1 MSSESTSSIEHSARS
16 RGPAQ
21 GGWLGGKFLSID
33 QAVWLIQD
41 GAAIGVGGFVGIGHP
56 EALSAAVERR
66 FLQTGEPRNLTLMY
80 GAGQGDRQ
88 TRGLNHFGHEGL
100 VKRIVGG
107 HWGLAPSLCQ
117 LVLDGKIEGYNIP
130 QGVVLHLFRDIA
142 AGKPGT
148 ITHVG
153 LNTFVDPRL
162 EGGRVNPASTPEQL
176 VQLVELNGN
185 EYLFYPRIELDAGF
199 IRGTTA
205 DPGGNISM
213 EREAVYGEMLSVAQA
228 VHNCGGMVIAQVERT
243 IDTPLPAREIKIPG
257 ILVDVVAVA
266 DPSEHWQTFSE
277 EFNPAYVST
286 ASEMAGASGE
296 MPAAPPHPLD
306 ARKVIARRAALELR
320 KGDVVN
326 LGIGLPESVAAVAAE
341 EGIIDDL
348 VMTVE
353 SGAIGGVPAAGLSFG
368 ASSMPTALIDS
379 PYMFDFYDGGGL
391 DIACLG
397 AAQIDAAG
405 NVNVSRFG
413 NVVPGAGGFVNIS
426 HNAKRIVFCGTFTA
440 GDLDIVIQDGA
451 LRIAHEGKHPKLVQA
466 VEQVTFNG
474 AYARSLGRE
483 ILYVTER
490 AVFTLTDH
498 GLTLTEI
505 APGVDV
511 ERDVL
516 AHMAFT
522 PHVAPDLRPMDA
534 RLFRDAHM
542 GLARKFA

>member
-1 MSSESTSSIEHSARS
+1 MNSRASGKQSAQGRNNTS
-16 RGPAQ
+16 
-21 GGWLGGKFLSID
+21 GGWLGGKFLSTD
-33 QAVWLIQD
+33 QAAWLIPG
-41 GAAIGVGGFVGIGHP
+41 GAAIGVCGFVGIGHP

-80 GAGQGDRQ
+80 GAGQGDRR

-100 VKRIVGG
+100 VKRIIGG

-117 LVLDGKIEGYNIP
+117 LVLDGKIEGYNFP
-130 QGVVLHLFRDIA
+130 QGVIIHLFRDIA

-153 LNTFVDPRL
+153 LHSFVDPRL
-162 EGGRVNPASTPEQL
+162 EGGLVNPASTPEEL
-176 VQLVELNGN
+176 VQLIELNGE
-185 EYLFYPRIELDAGF
+185 EYLFYPRVHLDVGF

-205 DPGGNISM
+205 DPDGNISM

-243 IDTPLPAREIKIPG
+243 IDTPLPTRQIKIPG

-266 DPSEHWQTFSE
+266 DPTEHWQTFSE
-277 EFNPAYVST
+277 DFNPAYVAET
-286 ASEMAGASGE
+286 RGDAPEI
-296 MPAAPPHPLD
+296 PPHPLD
-306 ARKVIARRAALELR
+306 ERKVIGRRAALELR
-320 KGDVVN
+320 KGNIVN

-341 EGIIDDL
+341 EGIIADL

-353 SGAIGGVPAAGLSFG
+353 SGAIGGIPAGGLSFG
-368 ASSMPTALIDS
+368 ASYMPAALIDS

-391 DIACLG
+391 DVAFLG

-426 HNAKRIVFCGTFTA
+426 HNAKRVVFCGTFTA
-440 GDLDIVIQDGA
+440 GGLAVEVQDGA
-451 LRIAHEGKHPKLVQA
+451 LRIVREGKHPKLVQT

-483 ILYVTER
+483 ILYITER
-490 AVFTLTDH
+490 AVFTLTDD

-505 APGVDV
+505 APGIDLEADILV
-511 ERDVL
+511 
-516 AHMAFT
+516 HMAFR
-522 PHVAPDLRPMDA
+522 PHIAPHLRRMDA
-534 RLFRDAHM
+534 DLFRHAPM
-542 GLARKFA
+542 GLAKQFA

>member
-1 MSSESTSSIEHSARS
+1 M
-16 RGPAQ
+16 
-21 GGWLGGKFLSID
+21 GGKVLSID

-41 GAAIGVGGFVGIGHP
+41 SAAIGVGGFVGIGHP
-56 EALSAAVERR
+56 EALSTAVERR

-100 VKRIVGG
+100 VKRIIGG
-107 HWGLAPSLCQ
+107 HWGLAPKLCQ
-117 LVLDGKIEGYNIP
+117 LVLDGKIEGYNFP
-130 QGVVLHLFRDIA
+130 QGVIVHLFRDIA

-176 VQLVELNGN
+176 VQRIELSGK
-185 EYLFYPRIELDAGF
+185 EYLFYPRIQLDVGF

-205 DPGGNISM
+205 DPDGNISM

-228 VHNCGGMVIAQVERT
+228 VHNCGGTVIAQVERT
-243 IDTPLPAREIKIPG
+243 ISTPLPTREIKIPG

-266 DPSEHWQTFSE
+266 DPAEHWQTFSE
-277 EFNPAYVST
+277 DFNPAYVSET
-286 ASEMAGASGE
+286 RGE
-296 MPAAPPHPLD
+296 VPEFPPHALD
-306 ARKVIARRAALELR
+306 ERKIIARRAAMELQ
-320 KGDVVN
+320 KGDIVN

-341 EGIIDDL
+341 ESIIADL

-353 SGAIGGVPAAGLSFG
+353 SGAIGGIPAGGLSFG
-368 ASSMPTALIDS
+368 ASFMPTALIDT

-440 GDLDIVIQDGA
+440 GGLDISIDDGA
-451 LRIAHEGKHPKLVQA
+451 LRIVREGKYPKLVRA

-474 AYARSLGRE
+474 AYARSLGRA
-483 ILYVTER
+483 ITYVTER
-490 AVFTLTDH
+490 AVFTLTDQ

-505 APGVDV
+505 APGVDL

-516 AHMAFT
+516 AHMEFR
-522 PHVAPDLRPMDA
+522 PHIASFLRPMDT
-534 RLFRDAHM
+534 RLFRDTTI
-542 GLARKFA
+542 GLARDFS

>member
-1 MSSESTSSIEHSARS
+1 M
-16 RGPAQ
+16 
-21 GGWLGGKFLSID
+21 GGKFLSID

-56 EALSAAVERR
+56 EALSAGVERR
-66 FLQTGEPRNLTLMY
+66 FLKTGEPRNLTLMY

-88 TRGLNHFGHEGL
+88 TRGLNHFGHDGL
-100 VKRIVGG
+100 VKRIIGG
-107 HWGLAPSLCQ
+107 HWGLAPKLCQ
-117 LVLDGKIEGYNIP
+117 LVLDGKIEGYNFP
-130 QGVVLHLFRDIA
+130 QGVIIHLFRDIA

-153 LNTFVDPRL
+153 LHTFVDPRL

-176 VQLVELNGN
+176 VQLVELNKQ
-185 EYLFYPRIELDAGF
+185 EYLFYPRIQLDVGF

-205 DPGGNISM
+205 DPDGNISM

-228 VHNCGGMVIAQVERT
+228 VHNCGGTVIVQVERT
-243 IDTPLPAREIKIPG
+243 ISTLLPTREIKIPG
-257 ILVDVVAVA
+257 ILVDAVAVA
-266 DPSEHWQTFSE
+266 DPAEHWQTFSE
-277 EFNPAYVST
+277 DFNPAYVSET
-286 ASEMAGASGE
+286 RGE
-296 MPAAPPHPLD
+296 FPEFPPHVLD
-306 ARKVIARRAALELR
+306 ERKIIARRAAMELQ
-320 KGDVVN
+320 KGDIVN

-341 EGIIDDL
+341 ESIIADL

-353 SGAIGGVPAAGLSFG
+353 SGAIGGIPAGGLSFG
-368 ASSMPTALIDS
+368 ASFMPTALIDT

-413 NVVPGAGGFVNIS
+413 GVIPGAGGFVNIS

-440 GDLDIVIQDGA
+440 GGLEIMIHDDELQ
-451 LRIAHEGKHPKLVQA
+451 IAREGKHPKLVQA

-474 AYARSLGRE
+474 AYARSLGRD
-483 ILYVTER
+483 ITYVTER
-490 AVFTLTDH
+490 AVFALTDQ

-505 APGVDV
+505 APGVDL
-511 ERDVL
+511 ERDLL
-516 AHMAFT
+516 AHMAFR
-522 PHVAPDLRPMDA
+522 PHIAPDLRPMDV
-534 RLFRDAHM
+534 RLFRKEPM
-542 GLARKFA
+542 GLAQRFR

>member
-1 MSSESTSSIEHSARS
+1 M
-16 RGPAQ
+16 
-21 GGWLGGKFLSID
+21 GGKFLSID

-41 GAAIGVGGFVGIGHP
+41 DAAIGVGGFVGIGHP

-80 GAGQGDRQ
+80 GAGQGDRH

-100 VKRIVGG
+100 VKRIIGG

-117 LVLDGKIEGYNIP
+117 LVLDGKIEGYNFP
-130 QGVVLHLFRDIA
+130 QGVIVHLFRDIA

-153 LNTFVDPRL
+153 LHTFVDPRL
-162 EGGRVNPASTPEQL
+162 EGGRVNPVSTPEEL
-176 VQLVELNGN
+176 VQLVELNGK
-185 EYLFYPRIELDAGF
+185 EHLFYPRIELDVGF

-228 VHNCGGMVIAQVERT
+228 VHNCGGTVIAQVERT

-257 ILVDVVAVA
+257 ILVDVVAVS
-266 DPSEHWQTFSE
+266 DPGEHWQTFSE
-277 EFNPAYVST
+277 EFNPAYVETS
-286 ASEMAGASGE
+286 SEKTGTSGE
-296 MPAAPPHPLD
+296 APAFPPHPLD
-306 ARKVIARRAALELR
+306 ERKVIARRAAMELR
-320 KGDVVN
+320 RGDVVN

-341 EGIIDDL
+341 EKIIDDL

-353 SGAIGGVPAAGLSFG
+353 SGAIGGIPAGGLSFG
-368 ASSMPTALIDS
+368 ASYKPTALIDS

-440 GDLDIVIQDGA
+440 GGLDIAIQDGG
-451 LRIAHEGKHPKLVQA
+451 LQITREGRHPKLVNA

-474 AYARSLGRE
+474 AYARSLGRT
-483 ILYVTER
+483 ITYVTER
-490 AVFTLTDH
+490 AVFTLADE

-505 APGVDV
+505 APGVDL

-516 AHMAFT
+516 AQMAFK
-522 PHVAPDLRPMDA
+522 PQIAPELRQMDP
-534 RLFRDAHM
+534 RLFREAPL
-542 GLARKFA
+542 GLAQQFT

>member
-1 MSSESTSSIEHSARS
+1 M
-16 RGPAQ
+16 
-21 GGWLGGKFLSID
+21 GGKFLTPD

-41 GAAIGVGGFVGIGHP
+41 GAAIGVCGFVGIGHP
-56 EALSAAVERR
+56 EALSAAIERR
-66 FLQTGEPRNLTLMY
+66 FMQTGEPRYLTLMY

-117 LVLDGKIEGYNIP
+117 LVLDGKIEGYNFP
-130 QGVVLHLFRDIA
+130 QGVIIHLFRDTA

-148 ITHVG
+148 LTHVG

-162 EGGRVNPASTPEQL
+162 EGGRVNPASTPEEL
-176 VQLVELNGN
+176 VQLIELNGE
-185 EYLFYPRIELDAGF
+185 EYLFYPRVHLDVGL

-205 DPGGNISM
+205 DPDGNISM

-228 VHNCGGMVIAQVERT
+228 VHNCGGTVIAQVERT
-243 IDTPLPAREIKIPG
+243 IETPLPTREIKIPG

-266 DPSEHWQTFSE
+266 DPAEHWQTFSE
-277 EFNPAYVST
+277 DFNPAYVSDT
-286 ASEMAGASGE
+286 RGE
-296 MPAAPPHPLD
+296 APEFPQHSLD
-306 ARKVIARRAALELR
+306 ERKVIGRRAALELR
-320 KGDVVN
+320 KGDIVN

-353 SGAIGGVPAAGLSFG
+353 SGAIGGIPAGGLSFG
-368 ASSMPTALIDS
+368 ASYMPAALIDS

-391 DIACLG
+391 DIAFLG

-440 GDLDIVIQDGA
+440 GGLDISIHDGA
-451 LRIAHEGKHPKLVQA
+451 LRIVREGTHPKLVQA
-466 VEQVTFNG
+466 VEQITFNG

-490 AVFTLTDH
+490 AVFTLTDD

-505 APGVDV
+505 APGVD
-511 ERDVL
+511 L
-516 AHMAFT
+516 ATDILAQMAFG
-522 PHVAPDLRPMDA
+522 PHVAPDLRQMDTA
-534 RLFRDAHM
+534 LFGNAPM
-542 GLARKFA
+542 GLVRQFT

>member
-1 MSSESTSSIEHSARS
+1 M
-16 RGPAQ
+16 
-21 GGWLGGKFLSID
+21 GGKFLSID

-41 GAAIGVGGFVGIGHP
+41 GVAIGVGGFVGIGHP

-100 VKRIVGG
+100 VKRIIGG
-107 HWGLAPSLCQ
+107 HWGLAPKLCQ
-117 LVLDGKIEGYNIP
+117 LVLDGKIEGYNFP
-130 QGVVLHLFRDIA
+130 QGVIIHLFRDIA

-153 LNTFVDPRL
+153 LHTFVDPRL
-162 EGGRVNPASTPEQL
+162 EGGRVNPASTPQQL
-176 VQLVELNGN
+176 VQLLELNGK
-185 EYLFYPRIELDAGF
+185 EHLFYPRIQLDVGF

-243 IDTPLPAREIKIPG
+243 IDSPLPTRDIKIPG

-266 DPSEHWQTFSE
+266 DPAEHWQTFSE
-277 EFNPAYVST
+277 EFNPAYVT
-286 ASEMAGASGE
+286 DTTGE
-296 MPAAPPHPLD
+296 TPEIPPHPLD
-306 ARKVIARRAALELR
+306 ERKVIARRAAMELQ
-320 KGDVVN
+320 KGDIVN

-341 EGIIDDL
+341 ENIIDDL

-353 SGAIGGVPAAGLSFG
+353 SGAIGGIPAGGLSFG
-368 ASSMPTALIDS
+368 ASFMPTALIDT

-440 GDLDIVIQDGA
+440 GGLEISIDDGA
-451 LRIAHEGKHPKLVQA
+451 LRIVREGKHPKLVRA

-474 AYARSLGRE
+474 AYARSLGRA
-483 ILYVTER
+483 ITYVTER
-490 AVFTLTDH
+490 AVFTLTDQ

-505 APGVDV
+505 APGVGL
-511 ERDVL
+511 ERDLL
-516 AHMAFT
+516 AHMEFR
-522 PHVAPDLRPMDA
+522 PHIASCLRPMDT
-534 RLFRDAHM
+534 RLFRDAAI
-542 GLARKFA
+542 GLAQDFS

>member
-1 MSSESTSSIEHSARS
+1 M
-16 RGPAQ
+16 
-21 GGWLGGKFLSID
+21 GGKFLTPD
-33 QAVWLIQD
+33 QAAWLIQD
-41 GAAIGVGGFVGIGHP
+41 GAAIGVCGFVGIGHP
-56 EALSAAVERR
+56 EALSAAIERR
-66 FLQTGEPRNLTLMY
+66 FLQTGEPRYLTLMY

-117 LVLDGKIEGYNIP
+117 LVLDGKIEGYNFP
-130 QGVVLHLFRDIA
+130 QGVIIHLFRDTA

-148 ITHVG
+148 LTHVG

-162 EGGRVNPASTPEQL
+162 EGGRVNPASTPEEL
-176 VQLVELNGN
+176 VQLIELNGE
-185 EYLFYPRIELDAGF
+185 EYLFYPRIHLDVGL

-205 DPGGNISM
+205 DPDGNISM

-228 VHNCGGMVIAQVERT
+228 VHNCGGTVIAQVERT
-243 IDTPLPAREIKIPG
+243 IETPLPTREIKIPG

-266 DPSEHWQTFSE
+266 NPAEHWQTFSE
-277 EFNPAYVST
+277 DFNPAYVSDT
-286 ASEMAGASGE
+286 RGE
-296 MPAAPPHPLD
+296 APEFPQHSLD
-306 ARKVIARRAALELR
+306 ERKVIGRRAALELR
-320 KGDVVN
+320 KGDIVN

-353 SGAIGGVPAAGLSFG
+353 SGAIGGIPAGGLSFG
-368 ASSMPTALIDS
+368 ASYMPASLIDS

-391 DIACLG
+391 DIAFLG

-440 GDLDIVIQDGA
+440 GGLDISIHDGA
-451 LRIAHEGKHPKLVQA
+451 LRIVREGTHPKLVQA

-490 AVFTLTDH
+490 AVFTLTDE

-505 APGVDV
+505 APGVD
-511 ERDVL
+511 L
-516 AHMAFT
+516 AMDILAQMAFR
-522 PHVAPDLRPMDA
+522 PHVAPDLRQMDTA
-534 RLFRDAHM
+534 LFGNAPM
-542 GLARKFA
+542 GLVRQFT

>member
-1 MSSESTSSIEHSARS
+1 M
-16 RGPAQ
+16 
-21 GGWLGGKFLSID
+21 GGKFLSID

-88 TRGLNHFGHEGL
+88 SRGLNHFGHEGL
-100 VKRIVGG
+100 VKRIIGG
-107 HWGLAPSLCQ
+107 HWGLAPKLCQ
-117 LVLDGKIEGYNIP
+117 LVLDGKIEGYNFP
-130 QGVVLHLFRDIA
+130 QGVIIHLFRDIA

-153 LNTFVDPRL
+153 LHTFVDPRL

-176 VQLVELNGN
+176 VQLVELNGS
-185 EYLFYPRIELDAGF
+185 EHLFYPRIQLDVGF

-205 DPGGNISM
+205 DPDGNISM

-228 VHNCGGMVIAQVERT
+228 VHNCGGTVIAQVERT
-243 IDTPLPAREIKIPG
+243 ISTPLPTRAIKIPG

-266 DPSEHWQTFSE
+266 DPAEHWQTFSE
-277 EFNPAYVST
+277 DFNPAYVSET
-286 ASEMAGASGE
+286 RDEFPE
-296 MPAAPPHPLD
+296 FPPHVLD
-306 ARKVIARRAALELR
+306 ERKIIARRAAMELQ
-320 KGDVVN
+320 KGDIVN

-341 EGIIDDL
+341 ESIIADL

-353 SGAIGGVPAAGLSFG
+353 SGAIGGIPAGGLSFG
-368 ASSMPTALIDS
+368 ASFMPTALIDT

-413 NVVPGAGGFVNIS
+413 GIIPGAGGFVNIS

-440 GDLDIVIQDGA
+440 GGLEVIIQDGK
-451 LRIAHEGKHPKLVQA
+451 LQIAREGNHPKLVQA
-466 VEQVTFNG
+466 VEQITFNG
-474 AYARSLGRE
+474 AYARSLGRA
-483 ILYVTER
+483 ITYVTER
-490 AVFTLTDH
+490 AVFTLTDQ

-505 APGVDV
+505 APGVNL
-511 ERDVL
+511 ERDLL
-516 AHMAFT
+516 AHMAFR
-522 PHVAPDLRPMDA
+522 PLIAPKLRPMDI
-534 RLFRDAHM
+534 RLFRKEPM
-542 GLARKFA
+542 GLAEKFR

>member
-1 MSSESTSSIEHSARS
+1 M
-16 RGPAQ
+16 
-21 GGWLGGKFLSID
+21 GGKFLSID

-66 FLQTGEPRNLTLMY
+66 FLQTGEPRDLTLMY

-100 VKRIVGG
+100 VKRIIGG
-107 HWGLAPSLCQ
+107 HWGLAPKLCQ
-117 LVLDGKIEGYNIP
+117 LVLDGKIEGYNFP
-130 QGVVLHLFRDIA
+130 QGVIVHLFRDIA

-153 LNTFVDPRL
+153 LNSFVDPRL
-162 EGGRVNPASTPEQL
+162 EGGRVNPASTPEEL
-176 VQLVELNGN
+176 VQLIELNGD
-185 EYLFYPRIELDAGF
+185 EYLFYPRLQLDVGF

-205 DPGGNISM
+205 DPDGNISM

-243 IDTPLPAREIKIPG
+243 IPTPLPTRQIRIPG

-266 DPSEHWQTFSE
+266 DPAEHWQTFSE
-277 EFNPAYVST
+277 DFNAAYVSET
-286 ASEMAGASGE
+286 RDEVPE
-296 MPAAPPHPLD
+296 FPPHALD
-306 ARKVIARRAALELR
+306 ERKVIARRAAIELQR
-320 KGDVVN
+320 GDIVN

-353 SGAIGGVPAAGLSFG
+353 SGAIGGIPAGGLSFG
-368 ASSMPTALIDS
+368 ASFMPTALIDS

-391 DIACLG
+391 EIACLG

-413 NVVPGAGGFVNIS
+413 SIVPGAGGFVNIS

-440 GDLDIVIQDGA
+440 GGLEIEVQDDALNIV
-451 LRIAHEGKHPKLVQA
+451 REGKHPKLVEA

-474 AYARSLGRE
+474 AYARSLGRD
-483 ILYVTER
+483 ITYVTER

-498 GLTLTEI
+498 GLTLTEL
-505 APGVDV
+505 APGVDLQ
-511 ERDVL
+511 RDLL
-516 AHMAFT
+516 AHMAFR
-522 PHVAPDLRPMDA
+522 PQIAPDLRRMDP
-534 RLFRDAHM
+534 RLFREAPM
-542 GLARKFA
+542 GLAQQFT

>member
-1 MSSESTSSIEHSARS
+1 M
-16 RGPAQ
+16 
-21 GGWLGGKFLSID
+21 GGKFLSID
-33 QAVWLIQD
+33 QAAWLIQD

-100 VKRIVGG
+100 VKRIIGG
-107 HWGLAPSLCQ
+107 HWGLAPKLCQ
-117 LVLDGKIEGYNIP
+117 LVLDGKIEGYNFP
-130 QGVVLHLFRDIA
+130 QGVIVHLFRDIA

-153 LNTFVDPRL
+153 LHTFVDPRL
-162 EGGRVNPASTPEQL
+162 EGGRVNPVSTPEEL
-176 VQLVELNGN
+176 VQLVELNGK
-185 EYLFYPRIELDAGF
+185 EHLFYPRIQLDVGF

-205 DPGGNISM
+205 DPDGNISM

-243 IDTPLPAREIKIPG
+243 ISTPLPTREIRIPG

-266 DPSEHWQTFSE
+266 DPAEHWQTFSE
-277 EFNPAYVST
+277 EFNPAYVTDSN
-286 ASEMAGASGE
+286 SEAPE
-296 MPAAPPHPLD
+296 FPPHPLD
-306 ARKVIARRAALELR
+306 ERKVIARRAAMELR
-320 KGDVVN
+320 RGDIVN

-353 SGAIGGVPAAGLSFG
+353 SGAIGGIPAGGLSFG
-368 ASSMPTALIDS
+368 ASHMPTALIDS

-413 NVVPGAGGFVNIS
+413 GIVPGAGGFVNIS

-440 GDLDIVIQDGA
+440 GGPEIEVHEDG
-451 LRIAHEGKHPKLVQA
+451 LRIVNEGKHPKLVEA

-490 AVFTLTDH
+490 AVFALTDH
-498 GLTLTEI
+498 GLSLTEI
-505 APGVDV
+505 APGVDL
-511 ERDVL
+511 ERDLL
-516 AHMAFT
+516 AHMRFR
-522 PHVAPDLRPMDA
+522 PHIASNLRLMDA
-534 RLFRDAHM
+534 RLFRDASM
-542 GLARKFA
+542 GLAQRFT

>member
-1 MSSESTSSIEHSARS
+1 MKPESSAENSAQYT
-16 RGPAQ
+16 GNEQ
-21 GGWLGGKFLSID
+21 GGWLGGKFLSVD
-33 QAVWLIQD
+33 QAAWLIQD

-100 VKRIVGG
+100 VQRIIGG
-107 HWGLAPSLCQ
+107 HWGLAPKLCQ
-117 LVLDGKIEGYNIP
+117 LVLDGKIEGYNFP
-130 QGVVLHLFRDIA
+130 QGVIVHLFRDIA

-148 ITHVG
+148 VTHVG
-153 LNTFVDPRL
+153 LHTFVDPRL
-162 EGGRVNPASTPEQL
+162 EGGRVNPASTPEEL
-176 VQLVELNGN
+176 VQLIELNGK
-185 EYLFYPRIELDAGF
+185 EHLFYPRIQLDVGF

-228 VHNCGGMVIAQVERT
+228 VHNCGGTVIAQVERT
-243 IDTPLPAREIKIPG
+243 IPTPLPTRQIRIPG

-266 DPSEHWQTFSE
+266 DPAEHWQTFSE
-277 EFNPAYVST
+277 DFNAAYISETHGEAPEF
-286 ASEMAGASGE
+286 
-296 MPAAPPHPLD
+296 PPHALD
-306 ARKVIARRAALELR
+306 ERKVIARRAAMELR
-320 KGDVVN
+320 RGDIVN

-341 EGIIDDL
+341 ENIIEDL

-353 SGAIGGVPAAGLSFG
+353 SGAIGGTPAGGLSFG

-413 NVVPGAGGFVNIS
+413 SVVPGAGGFVNIS

-440 GDLDIVIQDGA
+440 GGLDIAIQDGK
-451 LRIAHEGKHPKLVQA
+451 LRVMREGAHPKLVQA

-474 AYARSLGRE
+474 AYARSLGRAVM
-483 ILYVTER
+483 YVTER
-490 AVFTLTDH
+490 AVFTLTDD

-505 APGVDV
+505 APGVDL
-511 ERDVL
+511 ERDLL
-516 AHMAFT
+516 AHMAFR
-522 PHVAPDLRPMDA
+522 PHIAPDLCVMDA
-534 RLFRDAHM
+534 SLFHTEAM
-542 GLARKFA
+542 GLGRRIT